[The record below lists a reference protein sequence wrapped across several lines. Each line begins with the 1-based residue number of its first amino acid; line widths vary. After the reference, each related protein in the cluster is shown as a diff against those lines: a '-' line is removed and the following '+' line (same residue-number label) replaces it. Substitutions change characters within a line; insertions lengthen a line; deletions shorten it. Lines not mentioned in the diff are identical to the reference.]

1 MRTDIITV
9 NLNEIF
15 LFILI
20 LNNYLK
26 RKFVVNLDK

>member
-9 NLNEIF
+9 NINEIF

-26 RKFVVNLDK
+26 ENLV

>member
-9 NLNEIF
+9 NINEIF

-26 RKFVVNLDK
+26 RKFGVNLDL